1 MRGKEV
7 DSKSEINNEA
17 EKTCATGKFAALYG
31 VSVRTVQYYD
41 EKDLLPPS
49 GLTEGGRRIYTEAD
63 AAKLRRIMV
72 LKSLGLKLA
81 DNDDTQGHLHAL
93 RYKGLVRRSLERKAT
108 SLIGDRNARRAA
120 CHQANSPL

>member
-41 EKDLLPPS
+41 EKDP
-49 GLTEGGRRIYTEAD
+49 TTI
-63 AAKLRRIMV
+63 
-72 LKSLGLKLA
+72 
-81 DNDDTQGHLHAL
+81 
-93 RYKGLVRRSLERKAT
+93 
-108 SLIGDRNARRAA
+108 RA
-120 CHQANSPL
+120 H